1 MVKKLEHGLLL
12 DAKYVMD
19 NAMPSLR
26 KSLSNLV
33 PPKLHEELEGILCVF
48 EEELVECDV
57 ANDYV
62 EKY

>member
-1 MVKKLEHGLLL
+1 MVKNLVHGLLL
-12 DAKYVMD
+12 DSKYVMD

-26 KSLSNLV
+26 KSLHNIV
-33 PPKLHEELEGILCVF
+33 PVKLHEELDGILCVF